1 MRIIILLTILTLH
14 YGYADIIGGEISFG
28 IVSHTPS
35 GDASYKRS
43 SSQNFENTFG
53 FNETQ
58 DLFFKG
64 YLEHPLPLLPNVKLG
79 YTTFSTTGDS
89 NVELFNWGS
98 ITDFTGHIE
107 NSLSLDVTDA
117 TLYYELLD
125 NWLEADTGLTF
136 RYISGDMR
144 VDTNLVSQVINFSTL
159 TPMLYGKIRTNIPS
173 TDLSFQV
180 EANAISFSGINAYD
194 YELSAR
200 YTFYMGL
207 GIEMGYKAFHLEN
220 DELTDTLNVNANF
233 SGPYATAIWDY

>member
-1 MRIIILLTILTLH
+1 MRKMILLTILTLH
-14 YGYADIIGGEISFG
+14 YGYADMIGGEVSFG
-28 IVSHTPS
+28 IFSHTPS
-35 GDASYKRS
+35 GDASYKGE
-43 SSQNFENTFG
+43 SSQNLENTFG

-64 YLEHPLPLLPNVKLG
+64 YFEHPLPLLPNIKLG
-79 YTTFSTTGDS
+79 YTTLSTTGDS

-98 ITDFTGHIE
+98 ISDFTGRIE
-107 NSLSLDVTDA
+107 NKLSLDVTDA

-144 VDTNLVSQVINFSTL
+144 VDTNLVSEVINFSTL

-173 TDLSFQV
+173 TDLSLQV

-207 GIEMGYKAFHLEN
+207 GIEMGYKAFHLDN
-220 DELTDTLNVNANF
+220 DELTDTLNVNTNF